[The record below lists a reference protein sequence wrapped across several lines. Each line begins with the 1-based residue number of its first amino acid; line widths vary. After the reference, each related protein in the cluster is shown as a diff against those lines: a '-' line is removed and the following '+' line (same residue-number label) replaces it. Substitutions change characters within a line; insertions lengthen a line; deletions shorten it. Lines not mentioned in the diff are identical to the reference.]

1 MNENNTISNAEIIK
15 QLQEVSAARKA
26 KREECLKIVTQ
37 AWADYANYRRET
49 YKPAREALLKQL
61 TDKRA
66 ARELARQEKLQAMLE
81 KAEELK
87 KKMEEKEAEKAEAS
101 SEGKAAA

>member
-1 MNENNTISNAEIIK
+1 MNENTKMSNAEIVK
-15 QLQEVSAARKA
+15 QLQEISAARKA
-26 KREECLKIVTQ
+26 KREETLKIVEA
-37 AWADYANYRRET
+37 AWAEYHEYRLNT

-61 TDKRA
+61 TDRHL
-66 ARELARQEKLQAMLE
+66 AREAKRQEKLQAMLE

>member
-1 MNENNTISNAEIIK
+1 MNEKENTTLSNAEIVK

-26 KREECLKIVTQ
+26 KREECLKIVNA
-37 AWADYANYRRET
+37 AWAAYAEYRLNT

-66 ARELARQEKLQAMLE
+66 AKELVKAEKIQAMLE
-81 KAEELK
+81 KAEEMK
-87 KKMEEKEAEKAEAS
+87 KKMEAKEAEKAA
-101 SEGKAAA
+101 